1 MRVGSFSLLV
11 ACLLLTLPARAAPDL
26 SRDVLWVA
34 LQGCLLNKKT
44 TGRSYPCLSVD
55 PGDRDRPGTAVLRAP
70 GQPTHLVV
78 MPTADVV
85 GLEAPELQ
93 TPKGA
98 FYWRAAL
105 AARRDVAEAIKG
117 GRPLDE
123 IGLAVNSSGGRS
135 QDQLHIHVD
144 CVQAGVLAALE
155 QRIGAVGTGAWTVV
169 PLPVGGRRWHRFF
182 AMRISLAQAE
192 TFNPFEALTRLPGA
206 RTDLKQTSLA
216 MVSTP
221 PSDPQRGYV
230 VLAYRSP
237 GSHAESLLDHRCTGR
252 GPA

>member
-1 MRVGSFSLLV
+1 VRVGRSFLV
-11 ACLLLTLPARAAPDL
+11 VVVLMVGLPARAAPDL

-34 LQGCLLNKKT
+34 LQGCLLNKRT
-44 TGRSYPCLSVD
+44 TGRAFPCLSVD

-70 GQPTHLVV
+70 GEPTHLVV
-78 MPTADVV
+78 MPTDDVV
-85 GLEAPELQ
+85 GVEAPALQ

-105 AARRDVAEAIKG
+105 AARREVAAAIKG

-144 CVQAGVLAALE
+144 CVRASVLTELGRRAGIVAP
-155 QRIGAVGTGAWTVV
+155 GTWTVV
-169 PLPVGGRRWHRFF
+169 SLPVGERRWRRFF
-182 AMRISLAQAE
+182 ATRIPMAQAE
-192 TFNPFEALTRLPGA
+192 TFNPFEAATRLPGVKP
-206 RTDLKQTSLA
+206 DLTQVSLA

-221 PSDPQRGYV
+221 PGDPHPGYI
-230 VLAYRSP
+230 VLAHRSP
-237 GSHAESLLDHRCTGR
+237 TSHAETLLDHRCAS
-252 GPA
+252 PAR

>member
-1 MRVGSFSLLV
+1 M
-11 ACLLLTLPARAAPDL
+11 ACLPARAAPDL

-34 LQGCLLNKKT
+34 LQGCLLNKRT
-44 TGRSYPCLSVD
+44 TGRAFPCLSVD

-70 GQPTHLVV
+70 GEPTHLVV

-85 GLEAPELQ
+85 GVEAPDLQ

-98 FYWRAAL
+98 VYWRAAL
-105 AARRDVAEAIKG
+105 AARREVSAAIRG

-144 CVQAGVLAALE
+144 CVRASVLAELR
-155 QRIGAVGTGAWTVV
+155 QRAGIVLPGTWTGI
-169 PLPVGGRRWHRFF
+169 PLPVGERRWRRFL

-192 TFNPFEALTRLPGA
+192 AFNPFEAATRLPGA
-206 RTDLKQTSLA
+206 GRKPAGPDLTQVSLA

-221 PSDPQRGYV
+221 PGDPHPGYI
-230 VLAYRSP
+230 VLAHRSP
-237 GSHAESLLDHRCTGR
+237 TSHAETLLDHRCAAPVR
-252 GPA
+252 